1 MATAEVTQPVDLLDG
16 YMYAHD
22 PYSAYAWL
30 RENDP
35 VYWDAKNEIWGV
47 SRHADLLAVEK
58 NTDLYSSATGSRPKI
73 EMSDSMI
80 NMDDPD
86 HQRQRMLVAR
96 EFTPRAVRKQE
107 EKIKAVV
114 TELIDRVAPRGWC
127 DVVYDLAAPLPAYM
141 IGERLGYPSEMW
153 SRVMHWSEATMQGGG
168 GPAFHTVQG
177 DRAIEDWMGVTYELV
192 QKRKADPQ
200 DDLISMWCHKEL
212 DGKPLSDE
220 DIMHEVLLVLDGGA
234 ETTRTVIGTTCL
246 ALMENPDQR
255 QILIDE
261 PEVIGDTAVEEFIRY
276 ASPILNMRRTVT
288 ATHELHGKTL
298 NEGDQ
303 VLLMYASANRDPEAF
318 ENPEVLD
325 VRRDAR
331 HHLSFGF
338 GTHFCLGASMAR
350 LQLKVMFEEL
360 TRRLPDM
367 GLEPFYEPQYRAG
380 AFTRGLIGLN
390 VEFTRSE
397 PEGDGALGMFPIAV
411 Q

>member
-22 PYSAYAWL
+22 PYPAYAWL

-58 NTDLYSSATGSRPKI
+58 NTDLYSSASGSRPKI

-141 IGERLGYPSEMW
+141 IGERLGYPPEMW

-212 DGKPLSDE
+212 DGEPLSDE

-234 ETTRTVIGTTCL
+234 ETTRTVIGATCL
-246 ALMENPDQR
+246 ALMESPDQR

-276 ASPILNMRRTVT
+276 VSPILNMRRTVT
-288 ATHELHGKTL
+288 AAHELHGKTL

-318 ENPEVLD
+318 DNPEVLD

-350 LQLKVMFEEL
+350 LQIKVMFEEL

-367 GLEPFYEPQYRAG
+367 RLEPYYEPQYRAG

-390 VEFTRSE
+390 VEFTRTE
-397 PEGDGALGMFPIAV
+397 PEGDGSLGMFPIAV